1 MLLYKKNISGLNRY
15 VMTCSVFVLFVQ
27 IIDHLNIEI

>member
-1 MLLYKKNISGLNRY
+1 MLLYKKNISGLNTY
-15 VMTCSVFVLFVQ
+15 MTCSVFVLFVQ